1 MRKKN
6 TLLALLFCAFSLGGW
21 AQGFI
26 HPGILHTQA
35 DFDRVKEKLA
45 TGQEPW
51 VSAYEKLTSSSHVDL
66 NWKPAPTT
74 KIIRDGGTVWEPDP
88 TNYWNAY
95 RDVATAYQCA
105 LVWKISGDTR
115 YADKSIQILNAWA
128 RTCKAVAGNSNVSLA
143 SGIYGYEFANA
154 GELMRDYEGWS
165 RVDFAAYQKWM
176 MDVFRPQVFDFLE
189 RRHGTVDVHY
199 WSNWGLCNVL
209 SAISIGILC
218 DDVYTYNAGMEYYK
232 YMEDRGYAE
241 SLHNLVWILFDDERG
256 PFGQFGQMQESNRD
270 QGHATMAALLAADI
284 CGVGLNQGEDAW
296 RQDNDRIIKGL
307 EYVAAYNSG
316 VDDLPN
322 EPYTQRYNEVY
333 AVMGEGGRG
342 GGRPNWPRI
351 VNYYENVR
359 GVEVPYSRAMMMKAE
374 GGIDAGGG
382 FYGGNSGGYD
392 HLGFTTLMC
401 TLDPLEDKEAVPTAL
416 GGTLQYGGLSTTR
429 TEVVNIP
436 KGETIKI
443 LVTLPDGEEDT
454 GNWSWDDDPSC
465 TSPEREFTLDT
476 TGVYRVRYVNAK
488 GVESTRMYSLQ
499 VEGDGYVTPCTP
511 YYKVG
516 SVEGNDTLIYVER
529 NSNLTLGLNYAAN
542 ACVREWKW
550 ERSTDGE
557 SWSSLNNTTNMLT
570 VNVTNNYSYRLTLVH
585 KSGASFSQVF
595 RVEIAEIDPCILYD
609 TDRVL
614 EGLSLVQPLGASVSL
629 YAEPNSILSQSV
641 NSTRIYKWVV
651 EGDTVQADTLTY
663 HLSSTGMKVADLSDT
678 LTVSSLDTCLSC
690 TLHFKR
696 IASNGAEAGTVY
708 HYDISVYEENT
719 LDPLTTD
726 SFYIQDASG
735 AGYLRNT
742 DGRFVEYDETN
753 DLNYL
758 WQIRRLPSSY
768 GNRYMLISRANSR
781 QHLDENGALT
791 TATDYS
797 KHSFNLWHKY
807 SDEDLYAV
815 QRPTGGLLGV
825 SDSKLAV
832 VGEPCTGFPF
842 RLVRK
847 SSGGGET
854 SVEAI
859 SGDFAPCAP
868 LRCGRVP
875 GGISVTLPEE
885 GRVHVY
891 DVTGRLWKDVR
902 LSAGAH
908 VLPLAGAP
916 GLCIVRYVSVSEQVQ
931 SAKVQ

>member
-1 MRKKN
+1 MRRKN

-35 DFDRVKEKLA
+35 DFDRVKEKLV

-51 VSAYEKLTSSSHVDL
+51 VSAYEKLMSSSHVDL

-270 QGHATMAALLAADI
+270 QGHAMMAALLSADI

-374 GGIDAGGG
+374 DGIDGGGG

-416 GGTLQYGGLSTTR
+416 GGSLQYGGLSTTR
-429 TEVVNIP
+429 TELVNLP

-465 TSPEREFTLDT
+465 KSPEREFTLDT

-529 NSNLTLGLNYAAN
+529 NSSLTFGLNGYGPS
-542 ACVREWKW
+542 VRGWVW
-550 ERSTDGE
+550 ERSSDGE
-557 SWSSLNNTTNMLT
+557 SWGTINNTTNMLT
-570 VNVTNNYSYRLTLVH
+570 LPNVSSNYYYRVSMVH
-585 KSGASFSQVF
+585 KSGARYSQVF
-595 RVEIAEIDPCILYD
+595 RVEIAEIDPYIIYNGG
-609 TDRVL
+609 TEI
-614 EGLSLVQPLGASVSL
+614 EGVSLVQPLGASVSL
-629 YAEPNSILSQSV
+629 YAKPNSILSQSV
-641 NSTRIYKWVV
+641 NSTRI
-651 EGDTVQADTLTY
+651 
-663 HLSSTGMKVADLSDT
+663 
-678 LTVSSLDTCLSC
+678 
-690 TLHFKR
+690 
-696 IASNGAEAGTVY
+696 
-708 HYDISVYEENT
+708 
-719 LDPLTTD
+719 
-726 SFYIQDASG
+726 
-735 AGYLRNT
+735 
-742 DGRFVEYDETN
+742 
-753 DLNYL
+753 
-758 WQIRRLPSSY
+758 
-768 GNRYMLISRANSR
+768 
-781 QHLDENGALT
+781 
-791 TATDYS
+791 
-797 KHSFNLWHKY
+797 
-807 SDEDLYAV
+807 
-815 QRPTGGLLGV
+815 
-825 SDSKLAV
+825 
-832 VGEPCTGFPF
+832 
-842 RLVRK
+842 
-847 SSGGGET
+847 
-854 SVEAI
+854 
-859 SGDFAPCAP
+859 
-868 LRCGRVP
+868 
-875 GGISVTLPEE
+875 
-885 GRVHVY
+885 
-891 DVTGRLWKDVR
+891 
-902 LSAGAH
+902 
-908 VLPLAGAP
+908 
-916 GLCIVRYVSVSEQVQ
+916 
-931 SAKVQ
+931 

>member
-1 MRKKN
+1 M
-6 TLLALLFCAFSLGGW
+6 LFCAFSLGGW

-51 VSAYEKLTSSSHVDL
+51 AAAYEKLMSSPHVDL
-66 NWKPAPTT
+66 NWRPAPTT

-88 TNYWNAY
+88 TNYGNAY
-95 RDVATAYQCA
+95 RDAATAYQCA
-105 LVWKISGDTR
+105 LVWRISGDEA
-115 YADKSIQILNAWA
+115 YARKSIQILNAWA
-128 RTCKAVAGNSNVSLA
+128 RTCRKVSGNSNVSLA
-143 SGIYGYEFANA
+143 AGLYGYEFANA
-154 GELMRDYEGWS
+154 AELMRDYEGWS

-176 MDVFRPQVFDFLE
+176 MDVFRPSVFDFLE

-209 SAISIGILC
+209 AAISIGILC

-232 YMEDRGYAE
+232 YMEDRGYTE

-322 EPYTQRYNEVY
+322 EPYTKRYNEVY
-333 AVMGEGGRG
+333 AVMGEGSRG

-351 VNYYENVR
+351 VNYFENVR

-374 GGIDAGGG
+374 DGIDAGGG

-416 GGTLQYGGLSTTR
+416 GGSLQYGGLSTTR

-436 KGETIKI
+436 RGETIKI

-454 GNWSWDDDPSC
+454 GKWSWDDDPSC

-488 GVESTRMYSLQ
+488 GVESTRMYSLH
-499 VEGDGYVTPCTP
+499 VEGDGYASPVAP

-516 SVEGNDTLIYVER
+516 SVEGNDTVIYVDL
-529 NSNLTLGLNYAAN
+529 NSSLTFGLDDDMSRPS
-542 ACVREWKW
+542 VREWIW
-550 ERSTDGE
+550 ERSADGE
-557 SWSSLNNTTNMLT
+557 SWSVLNNTTNLLT
-570 VNVTNNYSYRLTLVH
+570 VNVKQNFYYRVTLVH
-585 KSGASFSQVF
+585 KSGARFSRVF
-595 RVEIAEIDPCILYD
+595 RVEISEIDPYIIYNGE
-609 TDRVL
+609 TEI
-614 EGLSLVQPLGASVSL
+614 EGLSLVQPLGTSVSL
-629 YAEPNSILSQSV
+629 YAKPNSILSQSV

-651 EGDTVQADTLTY
+651 DGDTVQADTLTY
-663 HLSSTGMKVADLSDT
+663 HLGSTGMKVADLSDT

-719 LDPLTTD
+719 LEPLTTD

-742 DGRFVEYDETN
+742 DGRFVEYDESN

-868 LRCGRVP
+868 LRCGRVL

-885 GRVHVY
+885 GRVYVY

-916 GLCIVRYVSVSEQVQ
+916 GLCIVRYVSVSGQVQ
-931 SAKVQ
+931 SAKIK

>member
-51 VSAYEKLTSSSHVDL
+51 ASAYEKLMSSSHVDL

-270 QGHATMAALLAADI
+270 QGHATMAALLAGDI

-374 GGIDAGGG
+374 DGIDGGGG

-416 GGTLQYGGLSTTR
+416 GGSLQYDGLSTTR
-429 TEVVNIP
+429 TELVNLP

-465 TSPEREFTLDT
+465 KSPEREFTLDT
-476 TGVYRVRYVNAK
+476 TGVYRVRYINAK

-529 NSNLTLGLNYAAN
+529 NSSLTFGLNDYGPS
-542 ACVREWKW
+542 VRGWVW
-550 ERSTDGE
+550 ERSSDGE
-557 SWSSLNNTTNMLT
+557 SWGTINNTTNMLT
-570 VNVTNNYSYRLTLVH
+570 LPSVSSNYYYRVSMVH
-585 KSGASFSQVF
+585 KSGARYSQVF
-595 RVEIAEIDPCILYD
+595 RVEIAEIDPYIIYNGG
-609 TDRVL
+609 TEI
-614 EGLSLVQPLGASVSL
+614 EGVSLVQPLGASVSL
-629 YAEPNSILSQSV
+629 YAKPNSILSQSV

-651 EGDTVQADTLTY
+651 DGDTVQADTLTY
-663 HLSSTGMKVADLSDT
+663 HLGSTGMKVADLSDT

-719 LDPLTTD
+719 LEPLTTD

-742 DGRFVEYDETN
+742 DGRFVDYDESN

-768 GNRYMLISRANSR
+768 GNRQQPPAPGRERGVDDGDGLLEAFV
-781 QHLDENGALT
+781 QPVAQ
-791 TATDYS
+791 
-797 KHSFNLWHKY
+797 
-807 SDEDLYAV
+807 V
-815 QRPTGGLLGV
+815 QRRGV
-825 SDSKLAV
+825 VRGAASHGRVA
-832 VGEPCTGFPF
+832 GHQ
-842 RLVRK
+842 RLQAR
-847 SSGGGET
+847 GGGRALHGLPVPPG
-854 SVEAI
+854 SQVVRRRRDFRG
-859 SGDFAPCAP
+859 GDIRRFRAVCAFALRSRPRRHFGDAARGWPCVC
-868 LRCGRVP
+868 L
-875 GGISVTLPEE
+875 
-885 GRVHVY
+885 
-891 DVTGRLWKDVR
+891 
-902 LSAGAH
+902 
-908 VLPLAGAP
+908 
-916 GLCIVRYVSVSEQVQ
+916 
-931 SAKVQ
+931 

>member
-35 DFDRVKEKLA
+35 DFERVKEKLA

-51 VSAYEKLTSSSHVDL
+51 LTAYNSLLGSPHTNLD
-66 NWKPAPTT
+66 WKPAPTV
-74 KIIRDGGTVWEPDP
+74 KIIRGGGNVWEPDGD
-88 TNYWNAY
+88 NYGNAY
-95 RDVATAYQCA
+95 RDAHTAYQCA

-115 YADKSIQILNAWA
+115 YADKAIQILNAWA
-128 RTCKAVAGNSNVSLA
+128 RTCKKVSGNSNACLA
-143 SGIYGYEFANA
+143 LGLYGYEFANA
-154 GELMRDYEGWS
+154 GELMRDYEGWKA
-165 RVDFAAYQKWM
+165 VDFAAYKTWM
-176 MDVFRPQVFDFLE
+176 MDVFSGGVFGFLE
-189 RRHGTVDVHY
+189 NRCGTVDGHY

-209 SAISIGILC
+209 AAISIGILC
-218 DDVYTYNAGMEYYK
+218 DDVFTYNAGMEYFK

-270 QGHATMAALLAADI
+270 QGHATMAALLAGDI

-296 RQDNDRIIKGL
+296 RMDNDRVVKGL
-307 EYVAAYNSG
+307 EYVAAYNTG

-322 EPYTQRYNEVY
+322 EPYVRCYGDVY
-333 AVMGEGGRG
+333 TSMGDRG
-342 GGRPNWPRI
+342 GGRSNWPRV

-359 GVEVPYSRAMMMKAE
+359 GVELPYCHKMMMSV
-374 GGIDAGGG
+374 GDGIDNGGG

-416 GGTLQYGGLSTTR
+416 GGSLQYGGLSTTR

-443 LVTLPDGEEDT
+443 LVTLPDGEGDT

-465 TSPEREFTLDT
+465 KSPEREFTLDT
-476 TGVYRVRYVNAK
+476 TGIYRVRYVNAK

-499 VEGDGYVTPCTP
+499 VEGDGHVWPCVP
-511 YYKVG
+511 YYKLG
-516 SVEGNDTLIYVER
+516 SVEGSDTVIYVER

-629 YAEPNSILSQSV
+629 YAKPNFILSQSV

-815 QRPTGGLLGV
+815 QRPTGGLLAV

-868 LRCGRVP
+868 LRYGRVP

-885 GRVHVY
+885 GRVYVY

-916 GLCIVRYVSVSEQVQ
+916 GLCIVRYVSVSGQVQ
-931 SAKVQ
+931 SAKIK